1 MMVAL
6 VAAFGAL
13 PEGFSVPNCA
23 DAACQQALSGLS
35 VAFGARRN
43 GDRLG
48 VKTQPPGPSL
58 VAGLWLPRLRVLRA
72 VCLCEDL
79 GGTVGASHYRFL
91 EISLS

>member
-1 MMVAL
+1 MTAVMVAL

-13 PEGFSVPNCA
+13 PDS
-23 DAACQQALSGLS
+23 
-35 VAFGARRN
+35 RRN